1 MPQPLKPSL
10 KRSLV
15 GVTIRQISTLRRK
28 SWTNYAVRRILA
40 LMMNRTFSSLANSM
54 FLIIYFSYIILIPS
68 YGELEAESEA
78 YNEGHD
84 GDADDLAL
92 DDNVDMDSANDFDD
106 YDIDHAEVL
115 LRKEEIEAFS

>member
-1 MPQPLKPSL
+1 LFYL
-10 KRSLV
+10 
-15 GVTIRQISTLRRK
+15 
-28 SWTNYAVRRILA
+28 
-40 LMMNRTFSSLANSM
+40 
-54 FLIIYFSYIILIPS
+54 YFSS
-68 YGELEAESEA
+68 YGEIEAESEA

-92 DDNVDMDSANDFDD
+92 DDNIDMDSANDFDD